1 MIPIG
6 TLSTQ
11 WTGKIFTLACGLVL
25 IVVFEW
31 RALSIQC
38 AKVVT
43 FTLGTLGETGVTFS
57 TLATLMTSILLFA
70 TTSASIMITAGIGK
84 A

>member
-43 FTLGTLGETGVTFS
+43 FTLGTFGETDITFG
-57 TLATLMTSILLFA
+57 TLATFMTSLF
-70 TTSASIMITAGIGK
+70 TTTNTCIMITPRIGK